1 MKNAGIYRSVLK
13 ITALPAELVP
23 SDGVTGAAQ
32 FALYGSV
39 KSAGLSVM
47 PVAKCPLSRPLPP
60 FRDFQRL
67 HCSGIFE
74 SPVAK
79 NAVNNKSVEDGKY
92 FF

>member
-1 MKNAGIYRSVLK
+1 MKNAGIHCNVLK

-23 SDGVTGAAQ
+23 SDGVTGAVQ

-60 FRDFQRL
+60 FRDFQRIRL
-67 HCSGIFE
+67 QKMPAITSL
-74 SPVAK
+74 
-79 NAVNNKSVEDGKY
+79 
-92 FF
+92 

>member
-1 MKNAGIYRSVLK
+1 MKNAGIHCNVLK

-23 SDGVTGAAQ
+23 SDGVTGAVQ

-39 KSAGLSVM
+39 KSAGLPVM

-67 HCSGIFE
+67 QLRKMPSII
-74 SPVAK
+74 SL
-79 NAVNNKSVEDGKY
+79 
-92 FF
+92 